1 MLLPG
6 CCDDKLNSNKSPL
19 NKHFYRQK
27 FCWNWSL
34 PFRGYLFVYC
44 TGKIRTNQKNLF
56 YLLNCKYDNMY
67 CRITFCKLFTL
78 KHIQYS
84 IHYCCKMLPLF
95 VFENIFKLAPVGA
108 FTFLHLYCFFFFK
121 IYQEG
126 NQKFYIMN
134 ILSGTRCKPSTVPD
148 GVYPLNIYH

>member
-1 MLLPG
+1 M
-6 CCDDKLNSNKSPL
+6 
-19 NKHFYRQK
+19 
-27 FCWNWSL
+27 
-34 PFRGYLFVYC
+34 YC

-108 FTFLHLYCFFFFK
+108 FTFLHLYCFFFLQNISGRQSKVLHHEYSERHKMQAINSARWRVPAQYISLKSSIGIASPFRTLLTFSAFRCYLESRYILK
-121 IYQEG
+121 IG
-126 NQKFYIMN
+126 
-134 ILSGTRCKPSTVPD
+134 
-148 GVYPLNIYH
+148 